1 MIREQGLKQMEEEW
15 RMCTNRWRRTS
26 SSSDEVAPAGVVGRE
41 EVARGAGGE
50 SFSVL
55 PARAPCSS
63 RSGGVVV
70 GRRRWQEGKV
80 RVRRWPAALLL
91 PCLHDEDPVGSG
103 VAGWWRVGS
112 EMLVDGEWGVRGFQL

>member
-1 MIREQGLKQMEEEW
+1 MIREQALKKMKEEL
-15 RMCTNRWRRTS
+15 RMYTNRWRRTS

-63 RSGGVVV
+63 RSGGAVGMVV

-80 RVRRWPAALLL
+80 RVRSGAASPLPARR
-91 PCLHDEDPVGSG
+91 GS
-103 VAGWWRVGS
+103 R
-112 EMLVDGEWGVRGFQL
+112 R